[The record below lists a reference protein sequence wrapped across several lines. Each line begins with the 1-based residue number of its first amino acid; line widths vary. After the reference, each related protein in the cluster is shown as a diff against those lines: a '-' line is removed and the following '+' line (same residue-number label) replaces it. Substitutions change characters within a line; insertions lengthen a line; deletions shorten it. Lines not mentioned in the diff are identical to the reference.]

1 MLLTKQ
7 TLIEDFISIND
18 YSSMQKTFSPFYSN
32 IGFEINPET
41 DGAGALWLHYNR
53 SSRKLWNNF
62 ISFPLKQSRDLSTA
76 FEVIFGENETNAEL
90 TFTDTDT
97 VYFSS
102 HGLDSV
108 KFFAEKDEKLRS
120 FWIEKISK
128 NELEIFGYSENTD
141 DRDPDETVPFYIYL
155 KALCGEFQQD
165 KNDITIRSEDSKKIA
180 FSAAVEVLDID
191 RKNARKKAKNSPSHF
206 SEAREKCRQFY
217 LDCFDDFCLKI
228 SDEYEEEII
237 SKAAYGLT
245 ANLAKA
251 PGKLGKHISSFP
263 SRGSYPTHFLW
274 DTCFQNLAYEE
285 LAMPL
290 AKEFLLQIAEFQ
302 RSDGKF
308 PQFMCSTWER
318 PHYSQPALVGWAALR
333 IAEREKDTDF
343 IKKIL
348 PAIEKNNMWW
358 LNSRGSKYGL
368 ISCPHGLET
377 GQDDSPRFDNGTTF
391 ACDMNA
397 YVLHQLHCAA
407 KLNMALGN
415 NEKYRFWAEEA
426 EKLSE
431 KIIEFLWCEED
442 GIFYDVKPET
452 MEFVKIVSPV
462 SFLPLWSEV
471 NLPKEKADNS
481 IKKYL
486 LNPEYLFGNIP
497 FPSVAYNDINYGS
510 DKWWRGPTWM
520 PNAYLMLET
529 LKKYGYENEYLEAAK
544 RLYNVL
550 LKDKEMHELFDSKTG
565 RGLGAA
571 EQGWTNAI
579 FIKLCKILNEG

>member
-1 MLLTKQ
+1 MRLTKEK
-7 TLIEDFISIND
+7 IIDNFEKIND
-18 YSSMQKTFSPFYSN
+18 FSSAQKTFSPFYSN
-32 IGFEINPET
+32 IGIEVNPDKE
-41 DGAGALWLHYNR
+41 GAGALWFHYNR
-53 SSRKLWNNF
+53 SSRKTWNNI
-62 ISFPLKQSRDLSTA
+62 ISFPLKQNKKLSSA
-76 FEVIFGENETNAEL
+76 FQISFGEKEAVADL

-97 VYFSS
+97 IYFSS
-102 HGLDSV
+102 NNLPS
-108 KFFAEKDEKLRS
+108 AELFKDPDEKLHS
-120 FWIEKISK
+120 YWAENFSESTFEIS
-128 NELEIFGYSENTD
+128 GYSINTD
-141 DRDPDETVPFYIYL
+141 DRDPDETVPFYIYA
-155 KALCGEFQQD
+155 KALCGHFKKCEKTISVFPD
-165 KNDITIRSEDSKKIA
+165 KNEKISFA
-180 FSAAVEVLDID
+180 FSVKILEINKENAKEKID
-191 RKNARKKAKNSPSHF
+191 NSPKNF
-206 SEAREKCRQFY
+206 NGAKEKCRCFY
-217 LDCFDDFCLKI
+217 LDCFENFSIDI
-228 SDEYEEEII
+228 NSEDEEKII

-251 PGKLGKHISSFP
+251 PGRLSSHISSYP

-285 LAMPL
+285 LSMPL
-290 AKEFLLQIAEFQ
+290 AKDFLLQISEFQ

-333 IAEREKDTDF
+333 IAEKGNDRNF
-343 IKKIL
+343 IAKIL
-348 PAIEKNNMWW
+348 DAIEKNNMWW
-358 LNSRGSKYGL
+358 LSSRGSECGL

-377 GQDDSPRFDNGTTF
+377 GQDDSPRFDGGTTF
-391 ACDMNA
+391 ACDMNS

-407 KLNMALGN
+407 ALNRLSG
-415 NEKYRFWAEEA
+415 NEKKYNFWEEKA
-426 EKLSE
+426 SELSE

-442 GIFYDVKPET
+442 EIFYDVKPDT

-462 SFLPLWSEV
+462 SFLPLWAGV
-471 NLPKEKADNS
+471 NLPKQKADNS

-486 LNPEYLFGNIP
+486 LNPDCLFGNVP
-497 FPSVAYNDINYGS
+497 FPSVAYNDKNYGS

-529 LKKYGYENEYLEAAK
+529 LLKFDYKNEYIEAAK

-565 RGLGAA
+565 KGLGAS

-579 FIKLCKILNEG
+579 FIKLCKIIKG